1 MLCVRLR
8 RGRRERRLP
17 ERRCMNELR
26 RRDKIEGAAELIGE
40 AGTSGDSDVG
50 KIPHLSASWS
60 NV

>member
-1 MLCVRLR
+1 
-8 RGRRERRLP
+8 
-17 ERRCMNELR
+17 MNELR

-40 AGTSGDSDVG
+40 AGTSDDSDVG